1 MSLPLTETDSVR
13 LSLRLSP
20 GQVVIEGAWWPRSL
34 RLEDEL
40 PPLDRAVRDATG
52 AGIAR
57 FAYTLGT
64 WTDQPRKV
72 HAASHLIKLGWF
84 TSGRFP
90 DSVDLSLDD
99 YRRVV
104 LVVVPPDAGAAE
116 SAAAMSA
123 FDLDGTR
130 STSTEGTQPP
140 PYHSPD
146 LPSEL
151 AQQLLSTKETVRQ
164 AMLRVRGIADAGTR
178 ARAAAVLEVDLTLAA
193 TEARTVVDQAEPATD
208 ARA

>member
-1 MSLPLTETDSVR
+1 MSLPVTETDSVR

-20 GQVVIEGAWWPRSL
+20 GQLVIEGAWWPRSL

-40 PPLDRAVRDATG
+40 PP
-52 AGIAR
+52 
-57 FAYTLGT
+57 
-64 WTDQPRKV
+64 
-72 HAASHLIKLGWF
+72 
-84 TSGRFP
+84 
-90 DSVDLSLDD
+90 
-99 YRRVV
+99 

-123 FDLDGTR
+123 FDLGGTR

-140 PYHSPD
+140 PYHAPD
-146 LPSEL
+146 LPSVL

>member
-1 MSLPLTETDSVR
+1 MSLPVTEPDSVR

-20 GQVVIEGAWWPRSL
+20 GQLTIEGAWWPRSL

-40 PPLDRAVRDATG
+40 PPLDRAVRGATG

-72 HAASHLIKLGWF
+72 RSASHLIKLGWF
-84 TSGRFP
+84 SSGRFP

-104 LVVVPPDAGAAE
+104 LVVVPPDAGALE
-116 SAAAMSA
+116 SEVAMSA
-123 FDLDGTR
+123 FDLGGVRPDDA
-130 STSTEGTQPP
+130 PP
-140 PYHSPD
+140 GYRAPD
-146 LPSEL
+146 LPAEV
-151 AQQLLSTKETVRQ
+151 AQQLLATKETVRRT
-164 AMLRVRGIADAGTR
+164 MLRVRGLPDAATR
-178 ARAAAVLEVDLTLAA
+178 ARAAAHLEVDLTLAA
-193 TEARTVVDQAEPATD
+193 TEARTVLDQADEQA
-208 ARA
+208 